1 MDSVKGLFDSVKDAV
16 VGAVS
21 RGVSEVEKQAQ
32 SGRLLLEIRQ
42 EGSKRSALLERM
54 GREAFFLRQAGELS
68 QFSQFER
75 PFQLIHEL
83 DVRIAQL
90 EKQLTALGAETVS
103 DSPVSPEATE
113 DKSE

>member
-32 SGRLLLEIRQ
+32 SGKLLLEIRQ

-68 QFSQFER
+68 QYSQFER

-83 DVRIAQL
+83 DVKIALL
-90 EKQLTALGAETVS
+90 EKQLTALGADPHS
-103 DSPVSPEATE
+103 EAQAASE
-113 DKSE
+113 GVEAKSE